1 MRILMLGNS
10 FTSSNALPQI
20 LGELTGA
27 EVVFHTRGGARLSE
41 QLNPKTN
48 LGARTQEALAREHW
62 DFVVLQEMSHSP
74 LTSPESFFSS
84 VRRLCTQIRQQGA
97 VPVLY
102 ATWAYQKGGAKL
114 QAKGWTYES
123 MARGLSQA
131 YRQAAQENGALLADV
146 GNRFF
151 ELADTQNLYA
161 SDGVHPNE
169 RGTRL
174 AAQTLAQVMQQH
186 QKTRP

>member
-27 EVVFHTRGGARLSE
+27 EVVSHTRGGARLSE

-48 LGARTQEALAREHW
+48 LGAQTQEALAREHW
-62 DFVVLQEMSHSP
+62 DFVVLQEMSHGP

-114 QAKGWTYES
+114 QA
-123 MARGLSQA
+123 
-131 YRQAAQENGALLADV
+131 
-146 GNRFF
+146 
-151 ELADTQNLYA
+151 
-161 SDGVHPNE
+161 
-169 RGTRL
+169 
-174 AAQTLAQVMQQH
+174 
-186 QKTRP
+186 